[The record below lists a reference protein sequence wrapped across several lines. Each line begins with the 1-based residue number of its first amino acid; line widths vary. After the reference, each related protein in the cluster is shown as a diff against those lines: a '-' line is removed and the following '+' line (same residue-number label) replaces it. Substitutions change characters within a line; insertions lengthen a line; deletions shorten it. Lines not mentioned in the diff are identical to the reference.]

1 MNEKI
6 VAPCGIDCFNCEMYA
21 ENVTPEFQE
30 RLSGTTKIPAEKIT
44 CAGCTDGN
52 ICLLLKMQGKSCK
65 TLDCV
70 KQKGVDYCF
79 NCTDFPCLYLMPLA
93 DGAGKFPQNIKLY
106 NLCQIKKLASTIGFC
121 RRQRSDIP
129 ILPRKLPSVRAAA
142 RSDSFLAEWYF

>member
-106 NLCQIKKLASTIGFC
+106 NLCQIKKIGLDNWVLQAAEIRHTYFNKKIAIGEGGST
-121 RRQRSDIP
+121 
-129 ILPRKLPSVRAAA
+129 
-142 RSDSFLAEWYF
+142 E